1 MLIYHLNN
9 RKSEQSCKKKS
20 KLINMESGFTLIE
33 ISLVLLIV
41 TILLGYTVSI
51 YPVQQELKQYRA
63 ANEEMDSIFLYLIR
77 FAQVNGRLPCPD
89 KSATGIFDGLEDL
102 DTSND
107 CKSIYA
113 NLPGKTIGIP
123 GTYNEEG
130 SLLDPWGRPYRYA
143 ISDGAA
149 TSDDADD
156 FSDRDNIKSQ
166 GINVMKGDIYICD
179 NSAATG
185 NDLNCVAAGSNEV
198 MSRVAAVV
206 VSTGKDR
213 GDSTSNIQ
221 AENMD
226 NFDDGAS
233 NDRVFIYTQR
243 SEKSGS
249 EYDDV
254 VKWLP
259 TNLLLSKLIEAGKL
273 P

>member
-1 MLIYHLNN
+1 MLIKLFKICTKSGLAGNQVN
-9 RKSEQSCKKKS
+9 CRK
-20 KLINMESGFTLIE
+20 ESGFTLIE

-63 ANEEMDSIFLYLIR
+63 ANEEMDSILQYLIR
-77 FAQVNGRLPCPD
+77 FTQVNGRLPCPD
-89 KSATGIFDGLEDL
+89 KSAGGAYDGLEDL
-102 DTSND
+102 DGSND

-113 NLPGKTIGIP
+113 NLPGKSLGIP
-123 GTYNEEG
+123 GDYNEQG

-143 ISDGAA
+143 ISDGTA
-149 TSDDADD
+149 TTNDADD
-156 FSDRDNIKSQ
+156 FSDRDNIRTQ
-166 GINVMKGDIYICD
+166 GISGMKGDIFICD
-179 NSAATG
+179 DSATVG
-185 NDLNCVAAGSNEV
+185 NDLNCAAAGSNEI

-213 GDSTSNIQ
+213 GNSSSNIQ
-221 AENMD
+221 AENLD
-226 NFDDGAS
+226 NFDNGVS
-233 NDRVFIYTQR
+233 IDRVFIYAQR
-243 SEKSGS
+243 SEKSGV

-259 TNLLLSKLIEAGKL
+259 TNLLLAKLIDAGRL